1 MEERAYPVKGMIFRQ
16 GDPGQSLYIVAAG
29 QVSVH
34 IGQQELVRLDRGD
47 FLGEMSLFD
56 TEPRSATVTAIT
68 PCTCLELTQSQLYE
82 AINETPE
89 MALKLIGILSSRIR
103 ELNLEN
109 HELRSQLNNLLT
121 PLPTVQPQA
130 NEQ

>member
-1 MEERAYPVKGMIFRQ
+1 
-16 GDPGQSLYIVAAG
+16 
-29 QVSVH
+29 
-34 IGQQELVRLDRGD
+34 
-47 FLGEMSLFD
+47 MSLFD